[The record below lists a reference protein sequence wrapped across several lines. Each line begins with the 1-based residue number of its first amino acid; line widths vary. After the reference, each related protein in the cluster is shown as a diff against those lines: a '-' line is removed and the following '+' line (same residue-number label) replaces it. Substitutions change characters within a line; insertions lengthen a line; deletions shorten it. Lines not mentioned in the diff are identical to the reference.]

1 MQNPIGLAGIVVIL
15 GIAVAFSSNRKAINL
30 RIVGAAF
37 GLQVVIAVMVI
48 YWDRGQRAIEA
59 MKDGVMAVIG
69 FSQAGIDMVF
79 GPLADTDVIGFSF
92 AINVLP
98 IIIFFS
104 ALMSVLYH
112 LRVMEWI
119 VKIVG
124 GALHR
129 IIGTGAVE
137 SMNAAANVFVGQ
149 TEAPL
154 AVRPYLKNLTEPQMF
169 AVMVSGLASIAG
181 TVLAGYALM
190 GAELEYLLAAAF
202 MAAPGGLLMAKI
214 IIPDDAVVSSGHREK
229 LTMEPSQHKNVILAA
244 ASGTT
249 DGLRLAAN
257 IGAMLIAVV
266 ALIALFNGLV
276 GGVLG
281 LVGIDGPPVLVELL
295 REAALGQELAEAV
308 LIPGSDKLLFEA
320 GLIIDEAAFVLLEQ
334 NSISPVLVTAP
345 VTVQFIL
352 GKIFQPLMYLLSV
365 PWHEAQAAGA
375 LFGEKLILNEFVA
388 FSHLTVYLEGMS
400 PRTIAISTFM
410 LCGFANLSSIAILL
424 GGLGVLVPE
433 KRDLIGRFG
442 LKAVLAGS
450 LSNLMSAALAGLMLT
465 F

>member
-1 MQNPIGLAGIVVIL
+1 MGNYIGISGIIVIL
-15 GIAVAFSSNRKAINL
+15 GIAFLFSSNRKAINL
-30 RIVGAAF
+30 RVVGAALA
-37 GLQVVIAVMVI
+37 LQAAIAAFVL
-48 YWDRGQRAIEA
+48 YFDAGR
-59 MKDGVMAVIG
+59 AVIDTLSTG
-69 FSQAGIDMVF
+69 VLAVINYSKAGIDMVF
-79 GPLADTDVIGFSF
+79 GPLADTNVIGFSF

-104 ALMSVLYH
+104 ALMSVMYH
-112 LRVMEWI
+112 LRIMEWV
-119 VKIVG
+119 VKLVG

-129 IIGTGAVE
+129 IIGTGGVE
-137 SMNAAANVFVGQ
+137 SMNAAANIFVGQ

-154 AVRPYLKNLTEPQMF
+154 VVRPYLKNLTEPQMF

-181 TVLAGYALM
+181 TVLAGYVLM
-190 GAELEYLLAAAF
+190 GAELKYLLAAAF

-214 IIPDDAVVSSGHREK
+214 VMPDDEVVPVGGHEK
-229 LTMEPSQHKNVILAA
+229 LIMEPSLHKNVILAA

-257 IGAMLIAVV
+257 IGAMLIAFV

-276 GGVLG
+276 GGLFS
-281 LVGIDGPPVLVELL
+281 LAGIDG
-295 REAALGQELAEAV
+295 
-308 LIPGSDKLLFEA
+308 
-320 GLIIDEAAFVLLEQ
+320 
-334 NSISPVLVTAP
+334 VTL
-345 VTVQFIL
+345 QFIL

-365 PWHEAQAAGA
+365 PWAEAEAAGA

-388 FSHLTVYLEGMS
+388 FSHLDEYLAGMS
-400 PRTIAISTFM
+400 PRTIAVSTFS

-433 KRDLIGRFG
+433 KRDLIGQLG
-442 LKAVLAGS
+442 LKAVLAAS

>member
-1 MQNPIGLAGIVVIL
+1 MTRSFIGIIGIVVIL

-30 RIVGAAF
+30 RVVGAALA
-37 GLQVVIAVMVI
+37 LQAAIAAFVLYFDYGRKMI
-48 YWDRGQRAIEA
+48 DALSG
-59 MKDGVMAVIG
+59 GVLAVIN
-69 FSQAGIDMVF
+69 FSKEGIDMVF
-79 GPLADTDVIGFSF
+79 GPLADTNVIGFSF

-104 ALMSVLYH
+104 ALMSVMYH
-112 LRVMEWI
+112 LRIMEWV
-119 VKIVG
+119 VKLVG
-124 GALHR
+124 GALHK

-137 SMNAAANVFVGQ
+137 SMNAAANIFVGQ

-154 AVRPYLKNLTEPQMF
+154 VVRPYLKGLTEPQMF

-181 TVLAGYALM
+181 TVLAGYVLM
-190 GAELEYLLAAAF
+190 GAELKYLLAAAF

-214 IIPDDAVVSSGHREK
+214 VMPDDEVVPAGGHEK
-229 LTMEPSQHKNVILAA
+229 LKMEPSHHKNVILAA

-257 IGAMLIAVV
+257 IGAMLIAFV

-276 GGVLG
+276 GW
-281 LVGIDGPPVLVELL
+281 
-295 REAALGQELAEAV
+295 
-308 LIPGSDKLLFEA
+308 LFD
-320 GLIIDEAAFVLLEQ
+320 L
-334 NSISPVLVTAP
+334 SPVVWLFSLFGVDLAAIEGGITL
-345 VTVQFIL
+345 QFIL

-365 PWHEAQAAGA
+365 PWAEAEAAGA

-388 FSHLTVYLEGMS
+388 FSHLNDYLAGMS
-400 PRTIAISTFM
+400 PRTIAVVTFS

-433 KRDLIGRFG
+433 KRDLIGQLG
-442 LKAVLAGS
+442 IKAVLAAS
-450 LSNLMSAALAGLMLT
+450 LSNLMSAALAGIMLT